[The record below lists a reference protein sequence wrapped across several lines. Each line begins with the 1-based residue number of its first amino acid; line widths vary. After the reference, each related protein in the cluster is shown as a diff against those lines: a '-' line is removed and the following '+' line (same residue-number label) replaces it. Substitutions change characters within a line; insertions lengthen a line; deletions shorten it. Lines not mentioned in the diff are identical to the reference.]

1 MQDSD
6 AISSAQTEY
15 QETYRDV
22 EQRQI
27 KELMGMIG
35 DESSAFFAKYFGEG
49 GDVAGYK
56 DVLRSHLME
65 YAKGQLGGTVL
76 EGISDKQ
83 LYSIFGEAMKPGE
96 AYEQLKAA
104 AAARAAA
111 AADIPEPRLREPPRC
126 RTRYRP
132 SRPPAPGSRFP
143 PER

>member
-1 MQDSD
+1 MQDAD

-27 KELMGMIG
+27 KELMDMIG
-35 DESSAFFAKYFGEG
+35 NESSSFFAEYFGKG
-49 GDVAGYK
+49 GEISGYE

-65 YAKGQLGGTVL
+65 YTKGQLGGTVL

-111 AADIPEPRLREPPRC
+111 PRC
-126 RTRYRP
+126 PCSGMTR
-132 SRPPAPGSRFP
+132 ATCI
-143 PER
+143 